1 MKNLAISGVL
11 GAALAIGLGVVA
23 IAATLASETNGE
35 DMKAKV
41 VQQEAF
47 TVVGIAVR
55 TNNAKEATDSFIGKQ
70 WGRLMQENLLAKIPN
85 KVDSNIVAVY
95 TNYAS
100 DKDGDYTYI
109 LGARVTKDAPIP
121 YEMVTTTVPS
131 GRYAVFTSERGP
143 VQQVVLATWK
153 RIWATPKDEPGGD
166 RAYKADFEL
175 YGERAKNPAD
185 SIVEI
190 YIDIR

>member
-85 KVDSNIVAVY
+85 KVDRNIVAVY

-109 LGARVTKDAPIP
+109 LGAQVTKDGPIP

-143 VQQVVLATWK
+143 VQQAVLATWK
-153 RIWATPKDEPGGD
+153 RIWATPKNEPGGD

>member
-1 MKNLAISGVL
+1 MKVTAICGMW
-11 GAALAIGLGVVA
+11 GAALAIGLGVAGVS
-23 IAATLASETNGE
+23 ATLSPEINGE
-35 DMKAKV
+35 GMKPKV
-41 VQQEAF
+41 VQHEAF
-47 TVVGIAVR
+47 TVVGVAVR

-85 KVDSNIVAVY
+85 KADSNIVAVY

-153 RIWATPKDEPGGD
+153 RIWATLKNEPGGD

-185 SIVEI
+185 SVMEI
-190 YIDIR
+190 YIGIR

>member
-1 MKNLAISGVL
+1 MKVTAICGV
-11 GAALAIGLGVVA
+11 GSAALAIGLG
-23 IAATLASETNGE
+23 LAGVSPALSGGTNGE
-35 DMKAKV
+35 DMKPKV
-41 VQQEAF
+41 VQQKAF
-47 TVVGIAVR
+47 TVVGIAAR
-55 TNNAKEATDSFIGKQ
+55 TNNAREATDSFIRKQ

-85 KVDSNIVAVY
+85 KADSNIVAVY

-100 DKDGDYTYI
+100 NKDGDYTYI

-121 YEMVTTTVPS
+121 DGMVTTTVPT

-143 VQQVVLATWK
+143 VQQVVVATWK
-153 RIWATPKDEPGGD
+153 RIWATPKNEPGGD

-185 SIVEI
+185 SVMEI
-190 YIDIR
+190 YIGIR